1 VTVPPEQGRDA
12 VPPRTWHVLLIGGG
26 AGVGK
31 SSAAFALARRFGVG
45 LTEVDD
51 FQRILERM
59 TTPELYPAVHAFNQD
74 PAGWRA
80 MSDERKLDAIIAYG
94 EVMALAMEP
103 VLRNHLDGGIPTI
116 YEGDFLL
123 PSFAARPS
131 FGGYPAGGRV
141 RGVFLYDSADQIDL
155 NFQRREGRSQPD
167 RARISQLYGDWLRA
181 EAARH
186 GQLALPARPW
196 EMVVERIIAE
206 LDG

>member
-1 VTVPPEQGRDA
+1 MI
-12 VPPRTWHVLLIGGG
+12 PPRSWHVLLIGGG

-31 SSAAFALARRFGVG
+31 SSAAFALARHFGVG

-59 TTPELYPAVHAFNQD
+59 TTPEQYPAVHAYRQD
-74 PAGWRA
+74 PEGWLA
-80 MSDERKLDAIIAYG
+80 MDDQRKLDGLFAYG
-94 EVMALAMEP
+94 EVMSLALEP

-131 FGGYPAGGRV
+131 FADHPADGQV
-141 RGVFLYDSADQIDL
+141 RGVFLYEDADQINR
-155 NFQRREGRSQPD
+155 NFESREGSPQPK
-167 RARISQLYGDWLRA
+167 RARISHLYSEWLRA

-186 GQLALPARPW
+186 GQLAVPARPW
-196 EMVVERIIAE
+196 DTALERIISA
-206 LDG
+206 LHCQTG